1 MPIPLEMYEFANEA
15 FYLAFEAKDLKAMS
29 HIWCEQGDPICLH
42 PGWPTL
48 IGREAILESW
58 RGILTNPN
66 QNQVSFFDAR
76 ISTIND
82 DSAAVVC
89 YEKTG
94 DHIMV
99 ATNVFRIEN
108 DRPRLY
114 IHQAGFCAHPPD
126 DPDRL
131 QN

>member
-1 MPIPLEMYEFANEA
+1 METPIEMFEFANEA
-15 FYLAFEAKDLKAMS
+15 FYLAFEAKDINAMS
-29 HIWCEQGDPICLH
+29 HVWCETGEPVCLH

-58 RGILTNPN
+58 RSILSNPN
-66 QNQVSFFDAR
+66 QTQVSFFDAR
-76 ISTIND
+76 VSRISDN
-82 DSAAVVC
+82 SAAVIC

-99 ATNVFRIEN
+99 ATNVFMVEG

-114 IHQAGFCAHPPD
+114 IHQAGFCAHPPAST
-126 DPDRL
+126 P
-131 QN
+131 